1 MRVHLHISMLHAFM
15 TFLEFLIAWIP
26 VKIVAANFEG
36 RHPLAS
42 AVLHVL

>member
-1 MRVHLHISMLHAFM
+1 MRIHLHISFLHAFV

-26 VKIVAANFEG
+26 VKLVAANYDG
-36 RHPLAS
+36 KNGVAS